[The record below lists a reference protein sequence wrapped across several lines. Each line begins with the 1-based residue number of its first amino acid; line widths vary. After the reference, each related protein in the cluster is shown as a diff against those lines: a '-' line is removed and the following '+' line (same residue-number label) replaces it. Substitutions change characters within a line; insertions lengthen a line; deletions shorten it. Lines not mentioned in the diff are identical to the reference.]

1 MHFIIGYFRQRRK
14 GIFVFFLFCLV
25 FLCAF
30 LLYRLPAGAVLYPA
44 FVCTVLGLLFLISG
58 IRREWLRHRR
68 LEELGRLPSA
78 LQESFPEPITV
89 EDRDYQQIISRLCEE
104 QKQLETQMNLR
115 YSDMI
120 DYYTVWAHQIKTPI
134 ASMRLNLQNQDSEF
148 ARRILEDLARIERY
162 VEMVMGYLRLDSD
175 FTDYVIREY
184 DLDEI
189 VKQTVKKFAGQFIRK
204 KLQLDYRPLHTRAV
218 TDEKWLQFVLEQVI
232 SNSLKYTES
241 GRITIEMES
250 DAMAKEAGDAILCI
264 RDTGIGIAPEDIP
277 RIFEKGY
284 TGYNGRSDKKASGIG
299 LYLCRRICDNLG
311 HVITANSSLENGT
324 VIRIRFKGPCS
335 P

>member
-1 MHFIIGYFRQRRK
+1 M
-14 GIFVFFLFCLV
+14 
-25 FLCAF
+25 
-30 LLYRLPAGAVLYPA
+30 YPA

-175 FTDYVIREY
+175 ITDYVIREY

-324 VIRIRFKGPCS
+324 VIRIRFKGPRS
-335 P
+335 R

>member
-44 FVCTVLGLLFLISG
+44 FVCMVLGLLFLISG

-324 VIRIRFKGPCS
+324 VIRIRFKGPRS
-335 P
+335 R

>member
-30 LLYRLPAGAVLYPA
+30 LLYHLPAGAVLYPA
-44 FVCTVLGLLFLISG
+44 FVCAVLGLLFLISG

-162 VEMVMGYLRLDSD
+162 VEMVLGYLRLDSD
-175 FTDYVIREY
+175 FTDYVIQEY

-189 VKQTVKKFAGQFIRK
+189 VKQAVKKFAGQFIRK

-250 DAMAKEAGDAILCI
+250 DAMGKEAGDAILCI

-324 VIRIRFKGPCS
+324 VIRIRFKGPRS
-335 P
+335 R

>member
-1 MHFIIGYFRQRRK
+1 MLGAYLKRQWK
-14 GIFVFFLFCLV
+14 LIFMLAAFACLSGAVFW
-25 FLCAF
+25 
-30 LLYRLPAGAVLYPA
+30 LYRLPVESVLYA
-44 FVCTVLGLLFLISG
+44 AALCMALGLLLFAVSY
-58 IRREWLRHRR
+58 IRFRQKHKELEWLLRQARER
-68 LEELGRLPSA
+68 VLPLPPPRGLLEEDYQALLKAVCKDRA
-78 LQESFPEPITV
+78 AIAQENDVCLQEMT
-89 EDRDYQQIISRLCEE
+89 
-104 QKQLETQMNLR
+104 
-115 YSDMI
+115 
-120 DYYTVWAHQIKTPI
+120 DYYTLWAHQIKTPI

-324 VIRIRFKGPCS
+324 VIRIRFKGPRS
-335 P
+335 R